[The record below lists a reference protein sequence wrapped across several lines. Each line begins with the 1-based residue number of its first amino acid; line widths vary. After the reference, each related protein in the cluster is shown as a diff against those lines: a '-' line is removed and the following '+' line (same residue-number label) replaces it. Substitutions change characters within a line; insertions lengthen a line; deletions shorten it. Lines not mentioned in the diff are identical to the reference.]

1 MVTGKRVLIFS
12 VKREPLYALWAELVA
27 GDTPPQKKP
36 KKPKK
41 NLNLYRRAKQQMTW
55 IYFIVIEINKSRVIY
70 KM

>member
-27 GDTPPQKKP
+27 GDTPPQKKT
-36 KKPKK
+36 KE
-41 NLNLYRRAKQQMTW
+41 NLNLDRKAKQQMTW

>member
-1 MVTGKRVLIFS
+1 MPSGQS
-12 VKREPLYALWAELVA
+12 LWLE
-27 GDTPPQKKP
+27 TPPPKKKP